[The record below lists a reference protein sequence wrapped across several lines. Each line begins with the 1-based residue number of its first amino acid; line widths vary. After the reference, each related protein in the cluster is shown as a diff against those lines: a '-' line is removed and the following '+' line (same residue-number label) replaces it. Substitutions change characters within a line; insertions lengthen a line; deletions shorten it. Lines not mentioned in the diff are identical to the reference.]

1 MRLYRIYK
9 IKQDVHEN
17 PCNLVNLVQPI
28 RIKKSPFGHKVLPSG
43 VNTTIYAGLNCLNLP
58 RPSPVP

>member
-1 MRLYRIYK
+1 MK
-9 IKQDVHEN
+9 ILS
-17 PCNLVNLVQPI
+17 NLVNLVQPI